1 MGLFSDFLQKGNAF
15 QPGGTGSITSSL
27 VENTNNL
34 KKSFNDLAKTGN
46 DIVSDREDAA
56 TTDMIAQI
64 NSIKDPETLAAAN
77 EQIASGAFD
86 NNVDRAKLIN
96 ATKSRE
102 AGIREDLIAKDNYD
116 LKVIDMNDRD
126 LLTKFTAQ
134 IKDPLNNDGSK
145 NEEIMQ
151 EVNASGLS
159 PKGLLNIQN
168 LMETEKR
175 EDDAFSLQNRQD
187 ILAGKKVTFETDKI
201 DDRESSEEFINS
213 LSDTNTTN
221 INNYFKD
228 ASEFINNGNEY
239 LSVDGSGRIK
249 AKEGATSDQVRA
261 GVELEKRLREL
272 YPFLGKK
279 DLEKAFKKYVDEN
292 NINVEV
298 AEQGYAT
305 ITASE
310 GRRTMLSADAQQKL
324 ASQTLSA
331 QKNFDS
337 AIVSAES
344 EKATAYARAPVD
356 DYVTAKQQNNDVP
369 EGAVIVA
376 MKKDANA
383 AIEENK
389 TGNNQLGDNI
399 DSDREEITR
408 ITKMINDYNAK
419 TFSFKDPDNKGKM
432 KDQAIP
438 SWIALDAYNKV
449 GWGGLFKPGIFNDR
463 EDISQYKTEVQRLLQ
478 KHVDNMVHVK
488 TREEADAKY
497 NAEKLTIEQALI
509 NETTKADDTAQAIS
523 RVFRNAKAFP

>member
-1 MGLFSDFLQKGNAF
+1 
-15 QPGGTGSITSSL
+15 
-27 VENTNNL
+27 
-34 KKSFNDLAKTGN
+34 
-46 DIVSDREDAA
+46 
-56 TTDMIAQI
+56 MIAQI

-126 LLTKFTAQ
+126 LLTKFTTQ

-151 EVNASGLS
+151 NVNASGLS
-159 PKGLLNIQN
+159 QKGLLDIQD

-175 EDDAFSLQNRQD
+175 EDDAFSLKKQQD
-187 ILAGKKVTFETDKI
+187 ILAGRKVTFDTDKL
-201 DDRESSEEFINS
+201 DDQISSGEFINE
-213 LSDTNTTN
+213 LSDTNATN

-228 ASEFINNGNEY
+228 ASEFINEGNEY

-249 AKEGATSDQVRA
+249 AKEGATSDQIRV

-272 YPFLGKK
+272 HPFLGKK
-279 DLEKAFKKYVDEN
+279 DLENTFKKYVDEN

-298 AEQGYAT
+298 AEKGYAT

-310 GRRTMLSADAQQKL
+310 ARRKMFSADAQQKL
-324 ASQTLSA
+324 ASQTLSIQENKENA
-331 QKNFDS
+331 L
-337 AIVSAES
+337 VTAEK

-356 DYVTAKQQNNDVP
+356 DYITAKQQNNDVG

-399 DSDREEITR
+399 DNDREEITT

-419 TFSFKDPDNKGKM
+419 TFSFPDPDNKGKM

-438 SWIALDAYNKV
+438 SWIALEAYNKV
-449 GWGGLFKPGIFNDR
+449 GWGGVFKPGTFASFWNDK
-463 EDISQYKTEVQRLLQ
+463 EDISEYKTEVQRLLQ
-478 KHVDNMVHVK
+478 KHVNNMVHVK

-497 NAEKLTIEQALI
+497 NAEKLRIEQAANSEI
-509 NETTKADDTAQAIS
+509 TEADDTAQAIS
-523 RVFRNAKAFP
+523 NIFRNAKAFP